1 MDCNIIKRDFSE
13 VIDKNWNFK
22 NEKAKKEYCRDWLD
36 KKLDY
41 SKMFE
46 NAAFP
51 FNRTFI
57 VNENA
62 FETAKNFIKVR
73 MMLYDRLYGGPLS
86 YVNAALFEAFT
97 KKLIDLGFINTK
109 LNFSNYWRKKEELI
123 NEILKINSQLYSYK
137 KINAKIGIDSINGI
151 VIFQDNSPIIRMHM
165 NGKKPESFLGLLTE
179 NEELSTSLRQQIED
193 LFSDFKNMQFLEYK
207 PNLIELTD
215 LDIYRLMMGVDS
227 FVERR
232 NLNEKDK
239 AKLKVLS
246 DAYNKISSN
255 PNMIKRFSKEE
266 VKVFL
271 NETSSK
277 DYYKQIFSNFHSKVF
292 LNMHENK
299 LVVIANTDMVIHPEE
314 IYGIKDKKL
323 KNLYEEKDV
332 VYLMSEINKR
342 RKDYYFADIKLS

>member
-1 MDCNIIKRDFSE
+1 
-13 VIDKNWNFK
+13 
-22 NEKAKKEYCRDWLD
+22 
-36 KKLDY
+36 
-41 SKMFE
+41 
-46 NAAFP
+46 
-51 FNRTFI
+51 
-57 VNENA
+57 
-62 FETAKNFIKVR
+62 
-73 MMLYDRLYGGPLS
+73 
-86 YVNAALFEAFT
+86 
-97 KKLIDLGFINTK
+97 
-109 LNFSNYWRKKEELI
+109 
-123 NEILKINSQLYSYK
+123 
-137 KINAKIGIDSINGI
+137 
-151 VIFQDNSPIIRMHM
+151 
-165 NGKKPESFLGLLTE
+165 
-179 NEELSTSLRQQIED
+179 
-193 LFSDFKNMQFLEYK
+193 
-207 PNLIELTD
+207 
-215 LDIYRLMMGVDS
+215 MGVDS

-292 LNMHENK
+292 LNIHENK